1 MATGKYGSDAFS
13 GDGYPKQSPWGHKQ
27 VQDQM
32 DIFGGT
38 PGGESPS
45 VSPFLAGVAG
55 LLTQAHPYLQFASL
69 ALPLLGR
76 VFDMFG
82 SSPRQE
88 LEKEILQAR
97 KERLADLRRHA
108 KGTFTPAER
117 RDIRQANEQILNRVA
132 TNLAQRGLEVSG
144 VAGQLL
150 TEAEQAPFFE
160 AQKQAQ
166 AQLNDDELK
175 TFNLTQ
181 QMAQADDGFVK
192 DLQKLLTYLGHSE
205 TGQQPDIVLKHLDT
219 AITSF
224 QKLLTELNELR
235 GG

>member
-1 MATGKYGSDAFS
+1 MATGKYGSDALS
-13 GDGYPKQSPWGHKQ
+13 GGYPKQSPWGHKE
-27 VQDQM
+27 VQDQR

-38 PGGESPS
+38 PGGESPFM
-45 VSPFLAGVAG
+45 SPFLAGVTG
-55 LLTQAHPYLQFASL
+55 LLTAANPYLQFASL

-76 VFDMFG
+76 VFDSFG
-82 SSPRQE
+82 SNPRQE

-108 KGTFTPAER
+108 KGKFTPAER

-144 VAGQLL
+144 VAGQILA
-150 TEAEQAPFFE
+150 EAEQAPFLE
-160 AQKQAQ
+160 AQKRAM
-166 AQLNDDELK
+166 AQLSDSELK

-181 QMAQADDGFVK
+181 KMAKEDDGFVK
-192 DLQKLLTYLGHSE
+192 DLQKLLKYVADSKKGKQH
-205 TGQQPDIVLKHLDT
+205 DILLKNLDT